1 LLEIR
6 EGHYGQVDL
15 AGVTVLAVYNSG
27 KWIKFF
33 VSENATKAQTDAV
46 VELLPV
52 AEGFFEAPV
61 REVRILPIPVER
73 TENKVTIT
81 AEGTRVE
88 LEQIRNAK
96 GEPIRILGLPAKG
109 FPGLPYLDHTQYRTV
124 ALNHLSEGEAFE
136 FFGSNEYTAKID
148 DSSET
153 EEE

>member
-1 LLEIR
+1 MTGRLQQR
-6 EGHYGQVDL
+6 KVD
-15 AGVTVLAVYNSG
+15 
-27 KWIKFF
+27 KIF

-46 VELLPV
+46 VELLPL

-61 REVRILPIPVER
+61 REVRDLSIPVER

-81 AEGTRVE
+81 AKGTRVG

-96 GEPIRILGLPAKG
+96 GEPIRLLGPPAKG

-124 ALNHLSEGEAFE
+124 VLNHLSEEEAFE
-136 FFGSNEYTAKID
+136 FSGSNGYTAKID
-148 DSSET
+148 ASNDR